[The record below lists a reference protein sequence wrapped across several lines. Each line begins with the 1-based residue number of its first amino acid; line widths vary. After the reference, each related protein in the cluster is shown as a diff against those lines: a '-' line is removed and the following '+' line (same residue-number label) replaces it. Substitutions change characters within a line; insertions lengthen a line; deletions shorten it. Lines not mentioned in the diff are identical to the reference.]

1 MPARSP
7 GRDSSEAADVTAA
20 PSAEPAGSLSRVE
33 VPGSQRLSPAGPA
46 AAEPVDPEEP
56 IEVSVLVRPRK
67 PLSAEAVLRGDR
79 VDRDDFAAEYGADER
94 DLDAVRRFAER
105 AGLEVRAVDP
115 VRRTVVVAGTAATL
129 ARAFGTELRYDDFPA
144 GRVRGRT
151 GGLYVPTGLGDIVQ
165 GVFGLDNRRQA
176 RPHVVA
182 DLTVEVDDALNGRP
196 GTFTPLDLATL
207 YDFPPGDGST
217 VTIGIVE
224 FGGGF
229 IDADLDAYFA
239 ALGVAR
245 PSVTA
250 VSVDGVG
257 NMPTPPDAQGDTPDA
272 EVMLDIEVAGA
283 IAPAAHVV
291 VYFAPFTE
299 RGWVDVLTT
308 AVHDST
314 NKPSVLSISWGFTE
328 GFDLWTPQALAVVN
342 NAFKE
347 AAALGVTVF
356 CASGDDGSADE
367 QPDGHVHVDF
377 PASSPFV
384 TAVGGTSLTAWAM
397 GTEKVWKNGRRA
409 TGGGA
414 SGGGVSKVF
423 DKLAYKTPVVVP
435 PRPGTVQHGRGVP
448 DVAADA
454 DPNSGYRIGVRGQNG
469 VAGGTSASA
478 PLWAGLVARVN
489 QQVHPTVGFFN
500 PALYQQL
507 RLGHALRDITVG
519 TNDTTGHLGGYSAHV
534 GWDARPDSGFRSARR
549 SSRH

>member
-1 MPARSP
+1 M
-7 GRDSSEAADVTAA
+7 
-20 PSAEPAGSLSRVE
+20 
-33 VPGSQRLSPAGPA
+33 
-46 AAEPVDPEEP
+46 
-56 IEVSVLVRPRK
+56 
-67 PLSAEAVLRGDR
+67 
-79 VDRDDFAAEYGADER
+79 
-94 DLDAVRRFAER
+94 
-105 AGLEVRAVDP
+105 
-115 VRRTVVVAGTAATL
+115 
-129 ARAFGTELRYDDFPA
+129 
-144 GRVRGRT
+144 
-151 GGLYVPTGLGDIVQ
+151 Q

-182 DLTVEVDDALNGRP
+182 DLTAEVDDALNGPP

-257 NMPTPPDAQGDTPDA
+257 NTPTPPDAQGDTPDA

-314 NKPSVLSISWGFTE
+314 NKPSVLSISWGLNE
-328 GFDLWTPQALAVVN
+328 GFDLWTPQALAAVN

-347 AAALGVTVF
+347 AAARGHRILRVGY
-356 CASGDDGSADE
+356 DGSADE

-397 GTEKVWKNGRRA
+397 GTEKVWNNGPRA

-423 DKLAYKTPVVVP
+423 DKPAYQTPVVVP

-454 DPNSGYRIGVRGQNG
+454 DPNSGYRIRVRGQRRG
-469 VAGGTSASA
+469 RRDERFGTAMGGLGRPGQPAGAPDGRVLQSGAVPAVGLAMRCATSRLA
-478 PLWAGLVARVN
+478 PTTPPDTWAG
-489 QQVHPTVGFFN
+489 T
-500 PALYQQL
+500 
-507 RLGHALRDITVG
+507 RLMSAG
-519 TNDTTGHLGGYSAHV
+519 TP
-534 GWDARPDSGFRSARR
+534 RPDSGFRSARR